1 MYRVEN
7 TAGGT
12 IYSGKSRRAAIR
24 ATQDQFALPYVV
36 SAKGSRPVYDGSVGR
51 YGQDYD
57 EWVSECESLA
67 DVDSE

>member
-12 IYSGKSRRAAIR
+12 IYAGKSLNAAIR
-24 ATQDQFALPYVV
+24 ATEDHFALPYVV
-36 SAKGSRPVYDGSVGR
+36 SAKGSRPVYDGSVGQ

-57 EWVSECESLA
+57 EWVRECEMLA
-67 DVDSE
+67 DVDAE